1 MYWPVFYSILCLRLI
16 KFYLEQPGEDV
27 AFKWDLI
34 VPMPVKKQTLN
45 SLLICFSRYQ
55 KIQAD

>member
-34 VPMPVKKQTLN
+34 VPMPVKKTNPEFPVNL
-45 SLLICFSRYQ
+45 F
-55 KIQAD
+55 